1 MTETSINQDIV
12 LVIDDSPD
20 SLELINTALDQAGF
34 TVLVALNG
42 SQGLMITKNITP
54 TVILL
59 DAMMPVMDGFECC
72 KELRKNLPLTPII
85 FMTGLVEVEAITRA
99 FSAGANDYIT
109 KPIHPD
115 ELIARIKSHCYS
127 ASQITGARS
136 ALDAAKQYI
145 VCFGEK
151 GEILWQTTE
160 AENITR
166 QFNNLSTSF
175 CRPVQHWINTG
186 DTQRT
191 LELTIDNI
199 PLRIRY
205 FKKISNEEH
214 LDKIEDDNKLFTPEA
229 IIKLFQLTKREADV
243 LLWVANGKSNKDIAT
258 ILKMSPRT
266 VNKHLEQIFP
276 KIGAENRTAAT
287 SITFQAI
294 FNTNNN

>member
-1 MTETSINQDIV
+1 MTNKQQDII

-20 SLELINTALDQAGF
+20 SLDLINTALDQAGF
-34 TVLVALNG
+34 TVLVALSG
-42 SQGLMITKNITP
+42 SQGLIITRNITP
-54 TVILL
+54 NVILL
-59 DAMMPVMDGFECC
+59 DAMMPIMDGFACC
-72 KELRKNLPLTPII
+72 IELRKTLPLTPII

-115 ELIARIKSHCYS
+115 ELIARIRSHCH
-127 ASQITGARS
+127 AAAQITGARS

-145 VCFGEK
+145 VCFGEN
-151 GEILWQTTE
+151 GEILWQTAQ

-166 QFNNLSTSF
+166 QFSDLKKNFN
-175 CRPVQHWINTG
+175 RPVQQWINSG
-186 DTQRT
+186 DTEKA
-191 LELTIDNI
+191 LALTIDKI

-214 LDKIEDDNKLFTPEA
+214 LVKIEEDSNLFTPEA
-229 IIKLFQLTKREADV
+229 IAKLFPLTKREAEV
-243 LLWVANGKSNKDIAT
+243 LLWIANGKSNKDIAT

-266 VNKHLEQIFP
+266 VNKHLEQIYP

-294 FNTNNN
+294 FNSNKN